1 MGTIIFLILF
11 PLVVAVA
18 LLILKTDKPR
28 DIIVIGGAA
37 IIAVASVILVIQN
50 FSSGGQYFE
59 FHSEMVG
66 YIMMG
71 IEICLAILIFYLGI
85 KYKKYLACVLAAIQT
100 PLLVWFELTKGHE
113 IEVASNFYVDRLS
126 LIMVLII
133 GIIGT
138 LICVYAIGYMKDFQ
152 HHHAGEKDRRPW
164 FFFLMFLFHRPV
176 GLLHLEDETG
186 DAIEVRLWDD
196 HGDLDRTVRFPMTL
210 EDLVAVCADA
220 DDRLGP
226 YTKATPGN
234 PQAHATWA
242 GMSEEER
249 AAALLDALGKMRI
262 FNLLNERVE

>member
-1 MGTIIFLILF
+1 MRDPRFTTVCDDPQQLF
-11 PLVVAVA
+11 DTVDVDDLED
-18 LLILKTDKPR
+18 L
-28 DIIVIGGAA
+28 
-37 IIAVASVILVIQN
+37 
-50 FSSGGQYFE
+50 
-59 FHSEMVG
+59 
-66 YIMMG
+66 
-71 IEICLAILIFYLGI
+71 EI
-85 KYKKYLACVLAAIQT
+85 
-100 PLLVWFELTKGHE
+100 
-113 IEVASNFYVDRLS
+113 
-126 LIMVLII
+126 
-133 GIIGT
+133 
-138 LICVYAIGYMKDFQ
+138 
-152 HHHAGEKDRRPW
+152 
-164 FFFLMFLFHRPV
+164 FLMFLFHRPV